1 MSDDDREMALVA
13 TASRYLIDRGLYGLV
28 WIDADLIVREHTGSL
43 VESVKIGQPVT
54 HSVLALFGLED
65 DMHAVRTGGRKALE
79 ISNVA
84 VVSQG
89 EVAPRLNFYLHWMEA
104 VDRFLLIVARTTT
117 QTELEAE
124 LENQSRRRVLAE
136 AQIVEQAKE
145 IARANAE
152 LTRANRELSEFAY
165 VISHDLNAPLRALR
179 YHAEDII
186 SALGRGDAPAAAAF
200 SGGIDRQTRRMSRML
215 SDLLAY
221 ARIGRADEAMEETDT
236 RSLVEAVVGS
246 LPRPAAFRIE
256 ISGDWPLAVTVS
268 AALDLVLRNLIDNA
282 IKHHDRPDGTV
293 TVSAAVN
300 GPRTL
305 TVTVR
310 DDGPGIPI
318 EFQGAA
324 FQPFRRLVDDESE
337 SGEGV
342 DDTDD
347 DVGGSDNH
355 AQGALPARRQ
365 VVEGSGIGLA
375 LVRKSAESVGATLR
389 LDSDPSRGRGA
400 TFILDWPISPVAS

>member
-1 MSDDDREMALVA
+1 MSDDDRETALVA
-13 TASRYLIDRGLYGLV
+13 TASRFLIDRGLYGLV
-28 WIDADLIVREHTGSL
+28 WLDTGLIVREHTGSL
-43 VESVKIGQPVT
+43 VESVRIGQPIGQ
-54 HSVLALFGLED
+54 SVLALFGLEE

-84 VVSQG
+84 VVSHG
-89 EVAPRLNFYLHWMEA
+89 EVSPRLNFYLHWMEA

-117 QTELEAE
+117 QAELEAE

-186 SALGRGDAPAAAAF
+186 NALDRGDAPAATAF
-200 SGGIDRQTRRMSRML
+200 AGGIDRQTRRMSRML

-221 ARIGRADEAMEETDT
+221 ARIGRADEAMDETDT

-246 LPRPAAFRIE
+246 LPRPAAFRVAIE
-256 ISGDWPLAVTVS
+256 GDWPLAVTVS

-282 IKHHDRPDGTV
+282 IKHHDRSDGTV
-293 TVSAAVN
+293 TVTAAAT

-305 TVTVR
+305 TITVR
-310 DDGPGIPI
+310 DDGPGIPT
-318 EFQGAA
+318 EFQSAA
-324 FQPFRRLVDDESE
+324 FQPFRRLADDESE
-337 SGEGV
+337 NGDEGIGTG
-342 DDTDD
+342 DEP
-347 DVGGSDNH
+347 GGAESPVRS
-355 AQGALPARRQ
+355 ASPTRGRAT
-365 VVEGSGIGLA
+365 EGSGIGLA

-389 LDSDPSRGRGA
+389 LDSDPSRRRGA
-400 TFILDWPISPVAS
+400 EFIVDWPISPVAS